1 MKMIEREITI
11 VNKLGLHARAAAKL
25 VKLTST
31 FRSKIEL
38 LKDGVTV
45 DAKSILGVL
54 TLAATNGTTLKLRI
68 QGSDEEEAIKAVIK
82 LFVSRFEET
91 H

>member
-1 MKMIEREITI
+1 MIETELKI

-25 VKLTST
+25 VKLTAA
-31 FRSKIEL
+31 FKSKIEL

-54 TLAATNGTTLKLRI
+54 MLAAICGTTLKLRVN
-68 QGSDEEEAIKAVIK
+68 GNDEEEAVKAVRK
-82 LFVSRFEET
+82 LVANRFEEED
-91 H
+91 